1 MPGVLFL
8 HPDNSAAFST
18 FPLFH
23 ERCNFSYLYYNLFVP
38 LMIVVTLLPLNIFL
52 KYICNFRHH
61 SKRNTSEAV
70 P

>member
-8 HPDNSAAFST
+8 HPDNGAAFST

-38 LMIVVTLLPLNIFL
+38 LMIVVTLLPLNIF
-52 KYICNFRHH
+52 
-61 SKRNTSEAV
+61 
-70 P
+70 